1 MNIFIS
7 YSHKDKEYAE
17 SISNMLSNEKYN
29 VLSTSTEIH
38 MGDNIIEKVTEG
50 IKDADVYI
58 LLISHNSINSEWV
71 MKEHTV
77 IAFSQLPKIKKRILP
92 VLLDKV
98 SPPSFL
104 KNNLFFDMSETFEG
118 KLQELLVQINKI
130 IASEGIAGSSSKDDY
145 STLHNKSVYEL
156 KKALEKGKLTLIC
169 GAGVSIGAGIP
180 SWENLLN
187 NLLEK
192 ALNSLS
198 DSHDLKIKENT
209 VNELYKNYKTSSIIL
224 GKYLKTALG
233 NEFNDELRSALYQ
246 NQTSKTSKTL
256 EAIVELSRPKRDKKP
271 LDSIITFNFDSLIE
285 ENLTK
290 NNIKFK
296 EIYSEGITNE
306 ISEIPIYHVHGYL
319 PKDSEIPHNTDIIFS
334 EDSYHTQF
342 IDPFSW
348 SNLILLNKFSQ
359 NTCLFVGLSMNDPNL
374 RRLLDVANRKNPN
387 KKLKH
392 YIIKKIPKFS
402 EKEDIINKVALL
414 LEEQD
419 VMELGLNMI
428 WIEDFDEIPEVLLK
442 LNS

>member
-7 YSHKDKEYAE
+7 YSHKDRDYAE
-17 SISNMLSNEKYN
+17 SISKKLLEVGYSVSSTSNEMH
-29 VLSTSTEIH
+29 V
-38 MGDNIIEKVTEG
+38 GDNIIEKVTAG
-50 IKDADVYI
+50 IKDADAYI
-58 LLISHNSINSEWV
+58 LLISRNSVNSEWV
-71 MKEHTV
+71 MKEQTV
-77 IAFSQLPKIKKRILP
+77 IALSQLPKIKKRTLP
-92 VLLDKV
+92 VLIDKV

-104 KNNLFFDMSETFEG
+104 HSNLFFDMSDNFDKRLE
-118 KLQELLVQINKI
+118 ELVGYIKKI
-130 IASEGIAGSSSKDDY
+130 VESQGISNLSTKDDY
-145 STLHNKSVYEL
+145 TSLNNKAILEL
-156 KKALEKGKLTLIC
+156 KRALEKGKLTLVC

-187 NLLEK
+187 NLLER

-198 DSHDLKIKENT
+198 DSHDIKLKENT
-209 VNELYKNYKTSSIIL
+209 VNELYRNYKTSSIIL
-224 GKYLKTALG
+224 GKYLKTNLG
-233 NEFNDELRSALYQ
+233 KEFNDELRSALYKDQ
-246 NQTSKTSKTL
+246 LSSSDTL
-256 EAIVELSRPKRDKKP
+256 DAIVELSRPKRDKKP

-285 ENLTK
+285 ENLAK

-296 EIYSEGITNE
+296 EIYSEGINNE

-319 PKDSEIPHNTDIIFS
+319 PKDSEIPINTEIVFS

-348 SNLILLNKFSQ
+348 SNLILLSKFSQ

-374 RRLLDVANRKNPN
+374 RRLLDVANRKNPD

-392 YIIKKIPKFS
+392 YIIKKIPKLS
-402 EKEDIINKVALL
+402 EDEDILNKVALL

-428 WIEDFDEIPEVLLK
+428 WIEDFEEIPKILLK
-442 LNS
+442 INS